1 MSQRNYALDALKL
14 ILACCI
20 VALHFNWKI
29 IPRGY
34 LSVEFFFVISGFLL
48 YKTQGYLKYNPLNA
62 IKRVYPVYLVSIIT
76 IIFFSSQSY
85 DMLSIFLSFLILQS
99 IGLNDTVVNVPSW
112 FLCVYLISMPFIAY
126 LIKRTVNN
134 KALLLGTCAL
144 ISIFSYSMLY
154 LHTPSKG
161 FNYSFEFKVLGITVG
176 LWRCWAGIC
185 LGVLAG
191 LLSEVEDKLNLVKAT
206 VLEISLLVFFII
218 VFCFSGW
225 SPDYDF
231 VSLPMIVLSVV
242 ILSKRSGLI
251 AKYMDLAFRR
261 LRIPAS
267 LSTNIFLLH
276 FPVIMVMSEADAG
289 HYQKFYI
296 ACAFM
301 FTCVVMILNIKGAGR
316 PPQRTM

>member
-1 MSQRNYALDALKL
+1 MSERNFALDALKL

-20 VALHFNWKI
+20 VALHFNWKV

-48 YKTQGYLKYNPLNA
+48 FKTRGYLNYNPLNA
-62 IKRVYPVYLVSIIT
+62 IKRVYPVYLVSILT
-76 IIFFSSQSY
+76 ILFFSSQSY
-85 DMLSIFLSFLILQS
+85 DLLSICLSFLMLQS
-99 IGLNDTVVNVPSW
+99 IGLNDTVINVPSW
-112 FLCVYLISMPFIAY
+112 FLCVYLISMPVMAH

-134 KALLLGTCAL
+134 KAIL
-144 ISIFSYSMLY
+144 ISACAFISALSYSVLY

-161 FNYSFEFKVLGITVG
+161 FNYSFEFKVLGVTVG

-185 LGVLAG
+185 LGILAG
-191 LLSEVEDKLNLVKAT
+191 LISEMKDKLNVTKAT
-206 VLEISLLVFFII
+206 ALEISLLSFFVI

-231 VSLPMIVLSVV
+231 ISLPVIVLSV
-242 ILSKRSGLI
+242 ITLSKRAGLI
-251 AKYMDLAFRR
+251 SKLMDLAFRR
-261 LRIPAS
+261 LRIPSS

-276 FPVIMVMSEADAG
+276 FPVIMVMREAEVG
-289 HYQKFYI
+289 HYRTFYI

-301 FTCVVMILNIKGAGR
+301 LTCVCMILNIKSTGR
-316 PPQRTM
+316 APQRAM